1 MNERIKELAVQAK
14 EYARSH
20 VADCRRFG
28 YYMEYNEYELRFE
41 KKFAELIVRE
51 CIKICSDVEADT
63 EMNLSDGA
71 LVCMAEI
78 KEHFGVEE

>member
-1 MNERIKELAVQAK
+1 MNERILKLAEQAGF
-14 EYARSH
+14 Y
-20 VADCRRFG
+20 VADGKIYIPSTSEEITTCQK
-28 YYMEYNEYELRFE
+28 N
-41 KKFAELIVRE
+41 FAELIVRE

-78 KEHFGVEE
+78 GEHFGVEE